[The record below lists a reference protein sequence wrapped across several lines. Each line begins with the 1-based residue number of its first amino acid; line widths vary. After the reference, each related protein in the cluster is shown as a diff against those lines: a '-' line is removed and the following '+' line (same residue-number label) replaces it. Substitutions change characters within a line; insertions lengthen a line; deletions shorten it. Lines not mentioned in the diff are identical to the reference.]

1 MCYSV
6 NKIIYSDQIGRE
18 AFKMSLMKKN
28 NFKNFKNSEPA
39 YSDQRYTVKF
49 LRSLSRITSVKKEY
63 LNEESNTLKK

>member
-1 MCYSV
+1 
-6 NKIIYSDQIGRE
+6 
-18 AFKMSLMKKN
+18 MKKN

-63 LNEESNTLKK
+63 LNEESNTLKKQKNKKYSLRP